1 VRQNREAEVT
11 RKKKYSTG
19 IFQGMR
25 LSLKINEASYLSLLL
40 KYKEEKKYVDDGYD
54 TWTDYCREELG
65 VSNDTI
71 DRRLKALSE
80 FGPEMT
86 GIMLSL
92 GLKWRDIRAIDYVLT
107 EEQRD
112 SVKKGVLQIEGKSI
126 PVEKDRAADIQA
138 VLDLLIDRAA
148 VATKAEKVAT
158 AKVDGITKEH
168 KKEVKAMAE
177 EINNLKLLLPP
188 KGDDEEG
195 MAKWAE
201 NLVEAVNK
209 AASEFDN
216 RLRVLAFHKKNLTDP
231 RLQAKVIAINTEIE
245 ERFKQFVRD
254 YDRHLATSEVE

>member
-1 VRQNREAEVT
+1 
-11 RKKKYSTG
+11 
-19 IFQGMR
+19 MR
-25 LSLKINEASYLSLLL
+25 LSNKLNEAAYLSLLL
-40 KYKEEKKYVDDGYD
+40 KFKDEKKFIDDGYD

-71 DRRLKALSE
+71 DRRLKALTE

-86 GIMLSL
+86 GIMMSL
-92 GLKWRDIRAIDYVLT
+92 GLKWRDIRAIEHCLT
-107 EEQRD
+107 DDQRAAL
-112 SVKKGVLQIEGKSI
+112 KKGVLEYEGKQI
-126 PVEKDRAADIQA
+126 PVERDRAADIQA
-138 VLDLLIDRAA
+138 VLDLLIERAA
-148 VATKAEKVAT
+148 VAAKSESVT
-158 AKVDGITKEH
+158 AKKLDGIAKEH

-201 NLVEAVNK
+201 NLIEAVNE
-209 AASEFDN
+209 AASEFDT
-216 RLRVLAFHKKNLTDP
+216 RLRTLAFHKKTLTDP

-254 YDRHLATSEVE
+254 FDKHLATNEAE